1 MSRIVDNEDLQLLE
15 VLKEHLPNSR
25 QLDACVGYFNLRG
38 WQGLRDELQAM
49 QNNAEMGDSP
59 ERVRL
64 LVGMALSGSEQAK
77 SSLSILD
84 AAYTLEMVLSKA
96 VMQAKAAVREFSQQ
110 LTWGVPNERDRK
122 GIRDL
127 LDDLRSGF
135 LKVKFAARN
144 PLHAKLYVCHLAGP
158 VQNFRAIVGSSN
170 FTAAGLHH
178 QGELNLE
185 ESDVQQGQKL
195 HKWFTDK
202 WADNFSIDIT
212 ELLIEVLE
220 ESWAVIEQPSPRLV
234 HLKMAYELSRDAR
247 AGKNLDIPSIV
258 AADLTPW
265 QESAVRVATR
275 MLKQRGLAVIG
286 DVVGLGK
293 TLTGTAIAATYGE
306 RVLVI
311 CPKNLVKM
319 WETYLETYDV
329 HGKVMSLS
337 MVKKDLPDLAPYRL
351 LLIDESHNIRHTTR
365 NDWQVIHDYIQ
376 TWNSN
381 VVLMT
386 ATMFNADHFDISG
399 QLKLKLPTDLD
410 LGIRPEE
417 HIASLGPDGEF
428 QLAQKTNGRLSTLEA
443 FEQSSFAKDWQ
454 RLLGQYLVR
463 RTRRYLEETYGEKE
477 PETGRIFFKFN
488 DGTRFSFPKRVSM
501 PLQYQGGPNDPGDR
515 LASIENFDA
524 LDGMN
529 YARYQ
534 PGRYLVSGIQHEDPT
549 EKTLVEDMLR
559 ANATNGFIKTT
570 VLKRLAS
577 SPMAF
582 FITVEKMLHRAHVL
596 KYALDNGLAVP
607 IGTLDDRAYALT
619 DSDKGIEDDIVLES
633 EASAS
638 NLASSWVKG
647 LDDKA
652 WSDLAEKSYE
662 KLKTGTPRGLR
673 WARHELFRSKEFSKA
688 VAEDNEVL
696 QSIVDEFGDWDPAH
710 DSKLSALADRI
721 NDLGTSEKLL
731 VFSEYKD
738 TIDYIDKYLKPR
750 CPGVEIGSVSGDS
763 DNPTTLARR
772 FAPESNKSLGGL
784 PKDSTELQVLLA
796 TDVLSEGQ
804 NLQDSALVLNWD
816 LPWTIIKVIQRAGRV
831 DRIGQKA
838 EVIRALSFMP
848 HESVDDRITL
858 IKRLARR
865 LQTNQD
871 IFGGGED
878 ILSQDFG
885 DDDFDLEGMFDGK
898 HELAAYEGE
907 VDFGSYA
914 LGIWDGAT
922 QAERDAAVSLPTGV
936 STTKFS
942 LEGDVVAL
950 VHAKVIQ
957 SESAPIDL
965 LAATNRT
972 GHMRTLSQLE
982 ALKITASQPG
992 EESAEELENHF
1003 DQVGRLLREVI
1014 APQAS
1019 QTKLLLNHGIRR
1031 NIYTLLTENL
1041 ELGVIPFDLTRDAN
1055 IIATEILAYPIF
1067 RSAEDKSREIF
1078 RARHKTGQVE
1088 AVRAIIELYR
1098 SGELLD
1104 QLGADTA
1111 ELEVILSFGFIDEE
1125 IR

>member
-1 MSRIVDNEDLQLLE
+1 MSRIIDNEDLQLLE

-25 QLDACVGYFNLRG
+25 QLDASVGYFNLRG
-38 WQGLRDELQAM
+38 WQRLRAELHAMENQADL
-49 QNNAEMGDSP
+49 GDSQ

-64 LVGMALSGSEQAK
+64 LVGMALSGSEHTKAAL
-77 SSLSILD
+77 SLLSAD
-84 AAYTLEMVLSKA
+84 DTDEMVLSKA

-110 LTWGVPNERDRK
+110 LTWGAPNENDRR
-122 GIRDL
+122 GIREL
-127 LDDLRSGF
+127 LEDLRSGF
-135 LKVKFAARN
+135 LRIKFAARN

-185 ESDVQQGQKL
+185 ESDVQQGQRL
-195 HKWFTDK
+195 YKWFTDK

-220 ESWAVIEQPSPRLV
+220 ESWAAIEQPSPRLV
-234 HLKMAYELSRDAR
+234 HLKMAYEFSRDAR

-258 AADLTPW
+258 AEDLTPW

-337 MVKKDLPDLAPYRL
+337 MVKKDLPDLAPYKL
-351 LLIDESHNIRHTTR
+351 VLIDESHNIRHTTR

-417 HIASLGPDGEF
+417 HIASLGTDGEF

-477 PETGRIFFKFN
+477 SETGRIFFKFN
-488 DGTRFSFPKRVSM
+488 DGTRFSFPKRISM

-515 LASIENFDA
+515 LASMKNFDA

-534 PGRYLVSGIQHEDPT
+534 PGRYLVSNIQHEDPA
-549 EKTLVEDMLR
+549 EKTLIDDMLR

-619 DSDKGIEDDIVLES
+619 DSDKGIEDDIVLEA
-633 EASAS
+633 EATAS

-647 LDDKA
+647 LDDKV
-652 WSDLAEKSYE
+652 WSDFAEKSYE
-662 KLKTGTPRGLR
+662 KLKNGTPRGLR
-673 WARHELFRSKEFSKA
+673 WARHELFKAKEFSKA

-721 NDLGTSEKLL
+721 NDLGPSEKLL

-772 FAPESNKSLGGL
+772 FSPESNKSLGGL

-922 QAERDAAVSLPTGV
+922 QAEREKVVALPIGV
-936 STTKFS
+936 STTKHATVS
-942 LEGDVVAL
+942 DYTTL
-950 VHAKVIQ
+950 VHAKIIQ
-957 SESAPIDL
+957 QGSAPVDL
-965 LAATNRT
+965 IAVRLTSGQT
-972 GHMRTLSQLE
+972 STFTQLE
-982 ALKITASQPG
+982 ALKLTASIP
-992 EESAEELENHF
+992 EEPAALEHPEHLSF
-1003 DQVGRLLREVI
+1003 TADLLKTVI
-1014 APQAS
+1014 APQAG
-1019 QTKLLLNHGIRR
+1019 KNRVLLNHGVRKQ
-1031 NIYTLLTENL
+1031 IYRLLTDSEDYGLLTEGERVEIDQL
-1041 ELGVIPFDLTRDAN
+1041 
-1055 IIATEILAYPIF
+1055 ATDILKFPIY
-1067 RSAEDKSREIF
+1067 RSAEDQARDIY
-1078 RARHKTGQVE
+1078 RARRKTGDLL
-1088 AVRAIIELYR
+1088 AMRAIRDLQAN
-1098 SGELLD
+1098 GELLD
-1104 QLGADTA
+1104 QLGGEQM
-1111 ELEVILSFGFIDEE
+1111 ELETVLSFGFRNDN
-1125 IR
+1125 

>member
-1 MSRIVDNEDLQLLE
+1 MSRIIDNDDLQLLE

-38 WQGLRDELQAM
+38 WQGIRAELQAI
-49 QNNAEMGDSP
+49 NNQSAQDDAGP
-59 ERVRL
+59 RVRL
-64 LVGMALSGSEQAK
+64 LVGMALSASDQTKA
-77 SSLSILD
+77 SLSILNIED
-84 AAYTLEMVLSKA
+84 DQDMVLSRA
-96 VMQAKAAVREFSQQ
+96 VMQAKGAVREFAQQ
-110 LTWGVPNERDRK
+110 LTWGAPTEQDRI
-122 GIRDL
+122 GIEEL
-127 LDDLRSGF
+127 LQDLRSGF

-170 FTAAGLHH
+170 FTAAGLHR

-195 HKWFTDK
+195 YKWFTDK
-202 WADNFSIDIT
+202 WVDNFSIDIT
-212 ELLIEVLE
+212 ELLIDALE
-220 ESWAVIEQPSPRLV
+220 NSWAGIEQPNPRLV
-234 HLKMAYELSRDAR
+234 HLKLAYELSRDAR
-247 AGKNLDIPSIV
+247 AGKNLDIPEIV
-258 AADLTPW
+258 SVDLTPW

-293 TLTGTAIAATYGE
+293 TLTGTAIAATFGE

-311 CPKNLVKM
+311 CPKNLVGM
-319 WETYLETYDV
+319 WEKYLDNYEV

-337 MVKKDLPDLAPYRL
+337 MVKKELPDLVPYRL
-351 LLIDESHNIRHTTR
+351 VLIDESHNIRHNTR
-365 NDWQVIHDYIQ
+365 TDWQVIHDYIQ
-376 TWNSN
+376 TWDSN

-399 QLKLKLPTDLD
+399 QLQLKLPRDLD

-443 FEQSSFAKDWQ
+443 FEQSRFAKDWQ

-463 RTRRYLEETYGEKE
+463 RTRRYLEETYGERD
-477 PETGRIFFKFN
+477 PSTGRIFFKFN

-501 PLQYQGGPNDPGDR
+501 PLQYQGGPNDLGDR
-515 LASIENFDA
+515 LASLDNFEA

-534 PGRYLVSGIQHEDPT
+534 PGRFLVQEIKHENQA
-549 EKTLVEDMLR
+549 EKNLLDDIMR

-596 KYALDNGLAVP
+596 KYALDNGLDVP
-607 IGTLDDRAYALT
+607 IGTLDDRAYALS
-619 DSDKGIEDDIVLES
+619 DSDKGIEDDIVLEG
-633 EASAS
+633 ETSAS
-638 NLASSWVKG
+638 DLASSWVKG
-647 LDDKA
+647 LDENA
-652 WSDLAEKSYE
+652 WSILAEKSYE
-662 KLKTGTPRGLR
+662 KLKNDTPRGLR
-673 WARHELFRSKEFSKA
+673 WARHELFKAKEFALA

-710 DSKLSALADRI
+710 DSKLIALADRI
-721 NDLGTSEKLL
+721 NELGPSEKLL

-738 TIDYIDKYLKPR
+738 TIDYIAKYLRPR

-763 DNPTTLARR
+763 DNPTSLARR
-772 FAPESNKSLGGL
+772 FSPESNKSLGGL
-784 PKDSTELQVLLA
+784 PKDSTEIQVLLA

-848 HESVDDRITL
+848 HERVDDRITL
-858 IKRLARR
+858 IKRLAKR

-885 DDDFDLEGMFDGK
+885 DDDFDLEGMFAGK

-907 VDFGSYA
+907 VDYGSYA

-922 QAERDAAVSLPTGV
+922 QSERDAAVALPSGV
-936 STTKFS
+936 STTRLS
-942 LEGDVVAL
+942 ADGEEATL
-950 VHAKVIQ
+950 VHTKVTQ
-957 SESAPIDL
+957 HESSPIDL
-965 LAATNRT
+965 IAIKYKSGL
-972 GHMRTLSQLE
+972 MSTLSQLE
-982 ALKITASQPG
+982 ALKLTASQAGDLPQKQG
-992 EESAEELENHF
+992 ELHLDDVVEL
-1003 DQVGRLLREVI
+1003 VRKVI

-1031 NIYTLLTENL
+1031 SLYALLSASIENGIL
-1041 ELGVIPFDLTRDAN
+1041 PAEIARDADL
-1055 IIATEILAYPIF
+1055 IATNILTFPIF
-1067 RSAEDKSREIF
+1067 GSVEDKLRDLH
-1078 RARHKTGQVE
+1078 RARNKIGIGEV
-1088 AVRAIIELYR
+1088 VRAIVELQR
-1098 SGELLD
+1098 NGELFD
-1104 QLGADTA
+1104 QLGPRSLD
-1111 ELEVILSFGFIDEE
+1111 LEVVLSFGLSKEVF
-1125 IR
+1125 

>member
-1 MSRIVDNEDLQLLE
+1 MSRIIDNEDVQLLG
-15 VLKEHLPNSR
+15 VLREHLPSSR

-38 WQGLRDELQAM
+38 WQGLRTELHSM
-49 QNNAEMGDSP
+49 QNHADIDDSP

-64 LVGMALSGSEQAK
+64 LVGMALSGSEQTK
-77 SSLSILD
+77 SYLSILGAD
-84 AAYTLEMVLSKA
+84 DSNDMGLTKA
-96 VMQAKAAVREFSQQ
+96 VMQAKAAVREFAQQ
-110 LTWGVPNERDRK
+110 LTWGAPTEHDRN

-170 FTAAGLHH
+170 FTAAGMHH

-195 HKWFTDK
+195 YKWFTDK
-202 WADNFSIDIT
+202 WSDNFSVDIT
-212 ELLIEVLE
+212 NLLIEVLE
-220 ESWAVIEQPSPRLV
+220 NSWATIDQPSTRLV

-247 AGKNLDIPSIV
+247 AGRNLDIPAIV

-306 RVLVI
+306 RVLII
-311 CPKNLVKM
+311 CPKNLVTM
-319 WETYLETYDV
+319 WQKHLDTYEI

-337 MVKKDLPDLAPYRL
+337 MVKKDLPDLVPHKL
-351 LLIDESHNIRHTTR
+351 VLVDESHNIRHTSR
-365 NDWQVIHDYIQ
+365 NDWQVIHDYIE
-376 TWNSN
+376 TWNSD

-399 QLKLKLPTDLD
+399 QLKLKLPTDQD

-417 HIASLGPDGEF
+417 HIASLGQDGEF

-443 FEQSSFAKDWQ
+443 FEQSAFPRDWQ

-463 RTRRYLEETYGEKE
+463 RTRRYLEETYGQVDS
-477 PETGRIFFKFN
+477 ETGRIFFLFN
-488 DGTRFSFPKRVSM
+488 DGTKFSFPKRISM
-501 PLQYQGGPNDPGDR
+501 PLKYQGGPNDPGDR
-515 LASIENFDA
+515 LASLENFEA
-524 LDGMN
+524 LDHMN

-534 PGRYLVSGIQHEDPT
+534 PGRYLVPEIKPESDS
-549 EKTLVEDMLR
+549 EKSLLEDMMR
-559 ANATNGFIKTT
+559 ANSTNGFIKTT

-596 KYALDNGLAVP
+596 KYALDNGLDVP
-607 IGTLDDRAYALT
+607 IGTLDDRAYALS
-619 DSDKGIEDDIVLES
+619 DSDKGIDGDIVIDGETS
-633 EASAS
+633 SD
-638 NLASSWVKG
+638 NLAASWVKG
-647 LDDKA
+647 LTA
-652 WSDLAEKSYE
+652 GTWNEISAKSYA
-662 KLKTGTPRGLR
+662 KLQSSTPRGLR
-673 WARHELFRSKEFSKA
+673 WARHELFKSHEFSKA
-688 VAEDNEVL
+688 VAEDNAVL

-710 DSKLSALADRI
+710 DSKLIALAERI
-721 NDLGTSEKLL
+721 NNLGATEKLL

-738 TIDYIDKYLKPR
+738 TIDYIAKYLAPL
-750 CPGVEIGSVSGDS
+750 CPNVQIGSVSGDS
-763 DNPTTLARR
+763 DNPTILARR
-772 FAPESNKSLGGL
+772 FSPESNKSLGGL

-831 DRIGQKA
+831 DRIGQKSDT
-838 EVIRALSFMP
+838 IHALSFMP

-858 IKRLARR
+858 IKRLAKR

-878 ILSQDFG
+878 ILAQDFG

-907 VDFGSYA
+907 VDYGSYA

-922 QAERDAAVSLPTGV
+922 QAERNAAAALPIGV
-936 STTKFS
+936 STTKY
-942 LEGDVVAL
+942 GIQGKTVAL
-950 VHAKVIQ
+950 VHTKVTQ
-957 SESAPIDL
+957 NDNPPVDL
-965 LAATNRT
+965 LASIDIKGSTKT
-972 GHMRTLSQLE
+972 MTQLE
-982 ALKITASQPG
+982 ALKLTASEPG
-992 EESAEELENHF
+992 EASAPETTGHLEN
-1003 DQVGRLLREVI
+1003 VERMVKEAI

-1019 QTKLLLNHGIRR
+1019 QTKVLLNHGIRR
-1031 NIYTLLTENL
+1031 NIYNLLTDFSDSEDA
-1041 ELGVIPFDLTRDAN
+1041 PCDLASEVER
-1055 IIATEILAYPIF
+1055 IATDLLAYPIF
-1067 RSAEDKSREIF
+1067 RSAEDKSREIY
-1078 RARHKTGQVE
+1078 RARNKNGVRETVE
-1088 AVRAIIELYR
+1088 AIVELHR
-1098 SGELLD
+1098 NGELLD
-1104 QLGADTA
+1104 PLGNEPID
-1111 ELEVILSFGFIDEE
+1111 LEVLLSVGFAPMEVK
-1125 IR
+1125 